1 MALWDLWFP
10 PPLAGDKL
18 YKFMNKPKL
27 IISSAIAAIIT
38 TIFTVVIVIWAELSA
53 PLKDWLKNFSGHHWT
68 SKSIFSVLLY
78 TVATVVLYLSPNKH
92 SEDILKKTLMSLLL
106 ITVLGTVILTL
117 FFTGHHFQI
126 F

>member
-1 MALWDLWFP
+1 MC
-10 PPLAGDKL
+10 K
-18 YKFMNKPKL
+18 NKQKL

-38 TIFTVVIVIWAELSA
+38 IAFVAIITIWGELSV

-68 SKSIFSVLLY
+68 SKSIFSISIY
-78 TVATVVLYLSPNKH
+78 IVATLVLCLLPNKYSDGH
-92 SEDILKKTLMSLLL
+92 IKRSLELVLIVTL
-106 ITVLGTVILTL
+106 LGIVTITL